1 MKPDAFERD
10 IRKVLEEVDYR
21 PSEASWQKMQQ
32 ALKEGNNATFAPGKS
47 SNTAKKVPFW
57 SISRSVAAA
66 CIGVVATAA
75 LLLYVNQTEVNSPAQ
90 LVNKENNTSPSAPSH
105 KVIAQA
111 VPPAAENNTASL
123 QPQRPLM
130 VQGSGARSTTVNISS
145 DYTAASLQHT
155 FTERIGGGLLATTIS
170 PVMSSTAGS
179 LPEMRSAL
187 APVSAVAERN
197 ERFKIAEDMG
207 SKLYSASDWS
217 DNPEHNATFEDPF
230 IYGLS
235 VKGGLPTVGLMQFN
249 AGMTVKRDWN
259 KRMYTEAN
267 LDVSYTDVRYK
278 KALYYRKNDNGS
290 FTNLGDNLS
299 NSLTAASGS
308 TTNTYGNHVIGV
320 GLAAMAGYNVTNN
333 ISVAVGADMYRNFNN
348 KLVLEDDNPLV
359 KGTTLKNTVNP
370 LKWINV
376 WDAGA
381 RAQIRYRVS
390 DYVAVVA
397 QYRQGLVNYMADDV
411 GKKIKNTSVG
421 LGVNVSLNP

>member
-1 MKPDAFERD
+1 
-10 IRKVLEEVDYR
+10 
-21 PSEASWQKMQQ
+21 
-32 ALKEGNNATFAPGKS
+32 
-47 SNTAKKVPFW
+47 
-57 SISRSVAAA
+57 
-66 CIGVVATAA
+66 
-75 LLLYVNQTEVNSPAQ
+75 
-90 LVNKENNTSPSAPSH
+90 
-105 KVIAQA
+105 
-111 VPPAAENNTASL
+111 
-123 QPQRPLM
+123 
-130 VQGSGARSTTVNISS
+130 
-145 DYTAASLQHT
+145 
-155 FTERIGGGLLATTIS
+155 
-170 PVMSSTAGS
+170 
-179 LPEMRSAL
+179 
-187 APVSAVAERN
+187 
-197 ERFKIAEDMG
+197 MG